1 MAGAQSVCQ
10 GEAAGQVHEAVAAVE
25 ALPVVDG
32 DVHGQAR
39 RDGQPVT
46 IIWLTRGWSAASVS
60 LT

>member
-1 MAGAQSVCQ
+1 M
-10 GEAAGQVHEAVAAVE
+10 HEAVAAVE